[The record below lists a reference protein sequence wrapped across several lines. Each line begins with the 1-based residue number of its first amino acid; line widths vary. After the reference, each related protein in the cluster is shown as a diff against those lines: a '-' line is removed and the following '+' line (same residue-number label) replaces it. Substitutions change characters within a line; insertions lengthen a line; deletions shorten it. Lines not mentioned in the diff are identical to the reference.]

1 MYQVVSSLSRQPSI
15 SEASEVA
22 ESVSDAVSEGPDPVK
37 SSASNATSKGPMGGA
52 VISIALSPDNV
63 AGRVLHE
70 KGIIAGILERSS
82 PACVRVSELPVGMW
96 VEDFKSSLEALVG
109 ETPEMK
115 SYTNEC
121 TKSAVGF
128 TIVFTS
134 RAAADAWTS
143 SSLGGKLDLMSASDP
158 SLKERTD
165 DTDDTDMTDVIE
177 GTERV
182 EGVEGLLRSHGF
194 EMVEGSFRYLLSMP
208 MSSVTR
214 NRKAA
219 LERERNAKSE
229 TLRAMESTTAAEMY
243 LADLDRLEAYLK
255 TYY

>member
-1 MYQVVSSLSRQPSI
+1 MENDKDKEGITLLSGDIQDG
-15 SEASEVA
+15 E
-22 ESVSDAVSEGPDPVK
+22 ESVGEQLQPFYRGFK
-37 SSASNATSKGPMGGA
+37 
-52 VISIALSPDNV
+52 
-63 AGRVLHE
+63 GRVLYE
-70 KGIIAGILERSS
+70 KGIVAGILERPS

-96 VEDFKSSLEALVG
+96 VEDFKSSLVALVG

-121 TKSAVGF
+121 TESAKARFVDM
-128 TIVFTS
+128 VAS
-134 RAAADAWTS
+134 K
-143 SSLGGKLDLMSASDP
+143 KLDLMSASDP

-219 LERERNAKSE
+219 LERERDAKSE
-229 TLRAMESTTAAEMY
+229 SLRAMESTTAAEMY